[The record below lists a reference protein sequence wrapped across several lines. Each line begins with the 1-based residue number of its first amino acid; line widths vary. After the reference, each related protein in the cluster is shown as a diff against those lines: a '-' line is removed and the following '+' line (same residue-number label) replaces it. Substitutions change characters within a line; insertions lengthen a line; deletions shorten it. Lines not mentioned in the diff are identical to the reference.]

1 MTNVTIARP
10 HAPQRSFRR
19 FIPVLAILLAVLV
32 LASATLLVAEPARV
46 RHVAIVNRG
55 ETPITV
61 AVSSSTDDGV
71 QLLGT
76 VEPAS
81 THTVHDLFDQG
92 SSWVFSFSSAGVDLG
107 SVRVSR
113 AALADQGWRF
123 VVPAAVLDGLS
134 RTAQ

>member
-1 MTNVTIARP
+1 M
-10 HAPQRSFRR
+10 
-19 FIPVLAILLAVLV
+19 
-32 LASATLLVAEPARV
+32 

-107 SVRVSR
+107 SIRVSR

-123 VVPAAVLDGLS
+123 VVPAAVLDRLS